1 MYFCIKKESMIKKI
15 FGTFGTRLLNAIV
28 GFVTLWFGTNFLGRE
43 AWGIGATVLVDVS
56 LLLIAVEL
64 LSGSGLIYFV
74 PRKPFST
81 IFKLSHIW
89 IIFVTA
95 SISLIFYA
103 LYSWF
108 PDIYHSFVPEG
119 YGTHIIIMVFL
130 YSLHNFNMNVLL
142 GKEKVG
148 AQNILF
154 IIQFMTQLISMIVY
168 IFVFGMR
175 NANAFIY
182 SLMTGYF
189 VANIFGFI
197 CVSKYFR
204 NTSQYSESQ
213 SLISTAKEMLNF
225 GSIMQLSNLVTMINR
240 RISYI
245 VIKNVFG
252 DAEVGVYTSGTQVS
266 EATKLIG
273 HSIALV
279 QFSSISNMDDNKKA
293 ATVTIT
299 FLKLAVIL
307 TALCMVVICLIPK
320 SVFAWIFTEE
330 FAEIK
335 DVLVSLSPGMVF
347 LAADM
352 IFSHYFSGVNKIKY
366 NLYATLIGFVITVI
380 SIAALIPMYGI
391 VGAGVS
397 VSLTYFGTILYKWI
411 IFKKINKTKTK
422 ELIPTLNDFKT
433 LIESVKSQFFRS

>member
-1 MYFCIKKESMIKKI
+1 MVKKI

-64 LSGSGLIYFV
+64 LSGSGLIYFT
-74 PRKPFST
+74 PRKSFAT

-89 IIFVTA
+89 IFFVTA
-95 SISLIFYA
+95 CICITFYL
-103 LYSWF
+103 LYSF
-108 PDIYHSFVPEG
+108 VPNIYHSFVPEG
-119 YGTHIIIMVFL
+119 YGIHIIAMVFL
-130 YSLHNFNMNVLL
+130 YSFHNFNMNVLL
-142 GKEKVG
+142 GKERVG
-148 AQNILF
+148 SQNLLF
-154 IIQFMTQLISMIVY
+154 LIQFMTQMISMIIY
-168 IFVFGMR
+168 IFVFDIR

-182 SLMTGYF
+182 SLITGYLT
-189 VANIFGFI
+189 ANIIGFI
-197 CVSKYFR
+197 FVMPYLKDKVKL
-204 NTSQYSESQ
+204 NDVGKKKE
-213 SLISTAKEMLNF
+213 SLIETAKEMLNF

-252 DAEVGVYTSGTQVS
+252 DGEVGVYTSGTQVS

-279 QFSSISNMDDNKKA
+279 QFSSISNMNDNEKA
-293 ATVTIT
+293 AYITIT

-307 TALCMVVICLIPK
+307 TALCMFVICLIPK

-330 FAEIK
+330 FVEIK
-335 DVLVSLSPGMVF
+335 DVLLSLSPGMVF
-347 LAADM
+347 MAADM

-366 NLYATLIGFVITVI
+366 NLYATFIGFVITIITIVT
-380 SIAALIPMYGI
+380 LIPKYGI
-391 VGAGVS
+391 VGAGIS
-397 VSLTYFGTILYKWI
+397 VSLTYLGAILYKWI
-411 IFKKINKTKTK
+411 IFKKINKIKTK
-422 ELIPTLNDFKT
+422 ELIPTFNDFKT
-433 LIESVKSQFFRS
+433 LVMSIKTQLFKS